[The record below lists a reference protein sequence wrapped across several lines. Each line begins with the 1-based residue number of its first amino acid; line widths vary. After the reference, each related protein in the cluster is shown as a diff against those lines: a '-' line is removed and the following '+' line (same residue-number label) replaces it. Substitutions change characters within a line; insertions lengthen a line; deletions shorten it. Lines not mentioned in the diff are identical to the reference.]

1 MNMPLSNTGMKNK
14 YLNRWKGGAWVLLLI
29 AVFSV
34 INIVLY
40 ALKSDNYFLFTSY
53 LPYILGI
60 IGVDYLTGWYNM
72 PVNTG
77 TGIFFLSIS
86 AVIILLYF
94 ICWFFARKRIGF
106 LIGGLVFF
114 TIDTLFMIYSMIMST
129 EPAWF
134 TMDCVFHA
142 LAIAE
147 LAIGIHAAFKL
158 KKLPDDPLPTPEDSL
173 SGQEQGDV
181 FPQPKE
187 EQPGI
192 SDEFKS

>member
-1 MNMPLSNTGMKNK
+1 MNMPLSNTVMKNK

>member
-1 MNMPLSNTGMKNK
+1 MKMQQSNMALKNK
-14 YLNRWKGGAWVLLLI
+14 YLNRWKGGAWVLLLVGI
-29 AVFSV
+29 FSV

-40 ALKSDNYFLFTSY
+40 ALKSDTYFLFTSY

-60 IGVDYLTGWYNM
+60 IGVDYLTGWDNT
-72 PVNTG
+72 VINTG
-77 TGIFFLSIS
+77 EGIFLLSIS
-86 AVIILLYF
+86 VVIIILYF
-94 ICWFFARKRIGF
+94 VCWYFSRKKIGF

-114 TIDTLFMIYSMIMST
+114 VMDTVLMTYFMVMSP
-129 EPAWF
+129 EPEWF
-134 TMDCVFHA
+134 VRDCIFH
-142 LAIAE
+142 LLIIAE

-158 KKLPDDPLPTPEDSL
+158 KKLPDDSLPTPEDGL